1 MKNYAFFFY
10 LCIKITQMALTT
22 ATIDFDANFRY
33 DLATKQLIV
42 TDTTDYATA
51 GVATSDVT
59 VIIKAETA
67 GGGIFYNNVNHSTPD
82 IDPDVS
88 LDSTIVIPLPLDGSG
103 LPVHDNYTITLEWQD
118 TQGGSDEG
126 VVAYE
131 ITKAKTFTLDY
142 VSPTVELSMEVD
154 CLSPQLSTTDETSYT
169 IDGVDPIIVRAIAI
183 HYPPSVPT
191 ADVTGTGKV
200 LTTSSFYTVADST
213 IEHSSSLTSTLT
225 YDFGGGFIVYD
236 EITGSEVIQVACGA
250 DVCTIYCCFKTLYN
264 KYIATKGKNNV
275 LEQDAYYKMI
285 LASTLAQYAFTAVRC
300 GKNSDV
306 STYIST
312 LLDIADCN
320 TGCGCDDG
328 TPQLVTGLGISAS
341 SITVTAGTGITVVT
355 AGGNYTVSLSS
366 ANVAKL
372 AAMYNTVV
380 AAGSNISVTP
390 TSVTAGGVTTTTY
403 TVTATDTVP
412 DILLAEYLIEFSLTN
427 VPTITKTSSKSYGIK
442 LDDSALSLVNDN
454 NSSAAAWQRAL
465 NSFTFSTFFSGGT
478 VDYYPEIIGVEE
490 VFNGRTIG
498 SYAPK
503 QVNVDIYDKNATD
516 FKFRFTDA
524 YNGGSLL
531 GAEIDKKLTSI
542 KLIIKINA

>member
-67 GGGIFYNNVNHSTPD
+67 GGGIFYNNVNHAAPD

-88 LDSTIVIPLPLDGSG
+88 LDSTIVIPLPLDGSA
-103 LPVHDNYTITLEWQD
+103 LPVHDNYTVTLEWQD
-118 TQGGSDEG
+118 TTG
-126 VVAYE
+126 VAYE
-131 ITKAKTFTLDY
+131 VTKAKTFTLDY

-154 CLSPQLSTTDETSYT
+154 CLSPQLSTTDETNYT
-169 IDGVDPIIVRAIAI
+169 IDGIDPSITRAIAI

-191 ADVTGTGKV
+191 ADVTGTGAV

-213 IEHSSSLTSTLT
+213 IEHSSSLTSTLI

-236 EITGSEVIQVACGA
+236 EVTGSEVIQVACEG

-285 LASTLAQYAFTAVRC
+285 LASTLAQYAFTAIRC
-300 GKNSDV
+300 GKSSDV

-312 LLDIADCN
+312 LLEIADCN
-320 TGCGCDDG
+320 AGCGCDDG
-328 TPQLVTGLGISAS
+328 TPQLVTGLGVSAS
-341 SITVTAGTGITVVT
+341 SITVTAGTGITVV
-355 AGGNYTVSLSS
+355 AAAGNYTVSLSS
-366 ANVAKL
+366 TNIAKL

-380 AAGSNISVTP
+380 AAGTNTSITSA
-390 TSVTAGGVTTTTY
+390 SVTAGGVTTTTY
-403 TVTATDTVP
+403 TVNATDTVP
-412 DILLAEYLIEFSLTN
+412 DILLVEYRIEFSITN
-427 VPTITKTSSKSYGIK
+427 VPTITEVLSDLYGAN
-442 LDDSALSLVNDN
+442 LDISALSLVNDN
-454 NSSAAAWQRAL
+454 NTSAGDWQSNL
-465 NSFTFSTFFSGGT
+465 NSFTLSSFFSGAPT
-478 VDYYPEIIGVEE
+478 NYYPEIVSMEE
-490 VFNGRTIG
+490 VFYGRTIG
-498 SYAPK
+498 VYAPK
-503 QVNVDIYDKNATD
+503 QVNVDIYRKTPTN
-516 FKFRFTDA
+516 FRFRFTDA
-524 YNGGSLL
+524 YNGGNLL
-531 GAEIDKKLTSI
+531 GREINNKITSI